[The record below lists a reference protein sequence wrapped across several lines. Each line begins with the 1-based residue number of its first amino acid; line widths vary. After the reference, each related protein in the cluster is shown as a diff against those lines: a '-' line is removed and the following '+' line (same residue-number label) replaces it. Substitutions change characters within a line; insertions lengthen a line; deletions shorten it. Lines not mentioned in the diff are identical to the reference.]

1 MTFKTIHT
9 NYGLT
14 RLAEAESTGT
24 PINLTHMAVGDGN
37 GNPVEP
43 SDNQTELVREMFRAE
58 LNRVYQDPADNTR
71 FTAEL
76 VIPASEGGFT
86 LREVGV
92 FDDQGGLFVVGN
104 LPDTY
109 KPAAAEGSFADTVV
123 RVEFLVSNAD
133 IVSLQVDP
141 NVAVATQSWISNNVT
156 AGTLIPGGTTG
167 QQLVKASNAD
177 GDVEWQDPDVQ
188 NITVDIID
196 EIQTL
201 ADGQTQVD
209 LVSTTTYGLAVY
221 IEGVRI
227 NRGAGADQ
235 WEPDATIET
244 RLTLGKAYPAGTEI
258 YLVQNEPSGSAPAPL
273 ERNKNFSDVRD
284 KTQARTNIDVY
295 SKAESRAAGQPGDI
309 KYTSRTTAPTG
320 WLKANGA
327 AISRTA
333 YADLFS
339 AIGTMYGD
347 GDGFNTFNLPD
358 LRGEFLRGWDDGRGV
373 DSGRSLGS
381 SQGESLK
388 SHNHS
393 GTTNDAGEHSHP
405 YSDSYHI
412 EKYNGPHSNHSV
424 STQAGSGDRDF
435 DNTRIWYIN
444 RNTSSAG
451 KHDHPFTTNLTGGP
465 ETRPRNVAL
474 LACIKY

>member
-1 MTFKTIHT
+1 MTYKTIHT

-24 PINLTHMAVGDGN
+24 PINIPHMAVGDGN
-37 GNPVEP
+37 GNQVEP
-43 SDNQTELVREMFRAE
+43 SENQTELVRERYRDAV
-58 LNRVYQDPADNTR
+58 NRVYQDPADNTR

-76 VIPASEGGFT
+76 VVPASEGGFT

-92 FDDQGGLFVVGN
+92 FDDQGNLFVVGN

-133 IVSLQVDP
+133 IVTLQVDP
-141 NVAVATQSWISNNVT
+141 NVAVATQSWISNKIT

-177 GDVEWQDPDVQ
+177 GDVVWQDPDVQ

-227 NRGAGADQ
+227 NRGAGTDQ
-235 WEPDATIET
+235 WDPDPTIET

-273 ERNKNFSDVRD
+273 ERNKNFSDLQS
-284 KTQARTNIDVY
+284 KATARTNLDVF
-295 SKAESRAAGQPGDI
+295 SKSEVRQMAPPG
-309 KYTSRTTAPTG
+309 KYGLFFQSSAPTG

-327 AISRTA
+327 AVSRTA
-333 YADLFS
+333 YADLFA
-339 AIGTMYGD
+339 AIGTTYGS

-358 LRGEFLRGWDDGRGV
+358 MRGVFARGLDGGRGL
-373 DSGRSLGS
+373 DSGRTLGS
-381 SQGESLK
+381 YQADDLK
-388 SHNHS
+388 SHGHT
-393 GTTNDAGEHSHP
+393 GTTTKNGSHTHP
-405 YSDSYHI
+405 YSRSNYENDNS
-412 EKYNGPHSNHSV
+412 GPISLGADGDVETHYTSP
-424 STQAGSGDRDF
+424 AGL
-435 DNTRIWYIN
+435 
-444 RNTSSAG
+444 
-451 KHDHPFTTNLTGGP
+451 HDHDLNINNTGGP
-465 ETRPRNVAL
+465 ETRPKNVAL